1 MVKIVMDRMRPF
13 DEATLMWQRAE
24 AILRDLEMQYF
35 KSCTIYMPPID
46 EDGNECVL
54 RFGGKVVSEIH
65 CTTTEHKLIT
75 PSSEVIPDPDV
86 LQGKTKSSGM
96 FRPSIH

>member
-46 EDGNECVL
+46 EDGNEV
-54 RFGGKVVSEIH
+54 G
-65 CTTTEHKLIT
+65 
-75 PSSEVIPDPDV
+75 
-86 LQGKTKSSGM
+86 
-96 FRPSIH
+96 